1 MARQS
6 GSAGDRSE
14 DVTEQAGD
22 LRAAAS
28 RAAATSV
35 SASRAGVI
43 PPPPWARESGAR
55 RARADKPALS
65 RDAIVAAAIR
75 VIDEEGFD
83 AVSMRRVAQEFG
95 TGAASL
101 YAYVANKDELMDLI
115 VDEIMLESAVADQE
129 PVEDVADWQEQIKAM
144 VRAGYHTLIAHRDI
158 AKAML
163 GRIPFGPNGLR
174 NVENMLKLLRA
185 HGMPDY
191 VAAYAG
197 DLIGQYMVGT
207 AIEDYM
213 WQERYP
219 DATPEQ
225 VSAAMSEVG
234 DYLESLPKE
243 QFPNLTTLARVMV
256 GENVGEPES
265 PLFDRFELGLDIL
278 VRGLASFLPT
288 SPRD

>member
-28 RAAATSV
+28 RAAASSV

-129 PVEDVADWQEQIKAM
+129 PAEDVADWQEQIKAM

>member
-6 GSAGDRSE
+6 ESAGNRSE
-14 DVTEQAGD
+14 NVTQQAGD

-28 RAAATSV
+28 RV
-35 SASRAGVI
+35 STSRAGVI

-55 RARADKPALS
+55 RTRADKPALS

-75 VIDEEGFD
+75 VIDEEGFE

-115 VDEIMLESAVADQE
+115 VDQIMLESAVDDQE
-129 PVEDVADWQEQIKAM
+129 PAEDVVDWQEQIKAM

-158 AKAML
+158 AKALL

-213 WQERYP
+213 WQQRYP

-243 QFPNLTTLARVMV
+243 EFPNLTALARVMV

-278 VRGLASFLPT
+278 VRGLASFLPA

>member
-1 MARQS
+1 
-6 GSAGDRSE
+6 
-14 DVTEQAGD
+14 
-22 LRAAAS
+22 
-28 RAAATSV
+28 
-35 SASRAGVI
+35 
-43 PPPPWARESGAR
+43 
-55 RARADKPALS
+55 
-65 RDAIVAAAIR
+65 
-75 VIDEEGFD
+75 
-83 AVSMRRVAQEFG
+83 
-95 TGAASL
+95 
-101 YAYVANKDELMDLI
+101 MDLI
-115 VDEIMLESAVADQE
+115 VDQVMLESAVDEQE
-129 PVEDVADWQEQIKAM
+129 PAEDVADWQEQIKAM

-158 AKAML
+158 AKALL

-213 WQERYP
+213 WQQRYP

-243 QFPNLTTLARVMV
+243 EFPNLTALARVMV

-278 VRGLASFLPT
+278 VRGLASFLPA